1 MIRIMFTPRHLIVS
15 SAAVVA
21 LATLSACSNGSASTA
36 SRQALVEARGASVMP
51 FDQKRTTHVFH
62 STSTG
67 GVQSVV
73 AKDREDI
80 KQIVLVRAHLRKEAS
95 RFAVGD
101 FSDPTA
107 IHGMKMPGLD
117 TLRHGAARV
126 KVAYSTIASGAQISY
141 STAEPSLVSALHEW
155 FDAQLM
161 DHGSNAHG

>member
-1 MIRIMFTPRHLIVS
+1 MSTPRRLIVW
-15 SAAVVA
+15 SAAVVV
-21 LATLSACSNGSASTA
+21 LATLSACSSGSVSTA
-36 SRQALVEARGASVMP
+36 SRQAQVEARGATVMP
-51 FDQKRTTHVFH
+51 FDQQRTTHVFH

-73 AKDREDI
+73 AKDRADL

-101 FSDPTA
+101 FTDPMA

-117 TLRHGAARV
+117 TLRHGAGRV
-126 KVAYSTIASGAQISY
+126 RVAYSTIARGAQISY
-141 STAEPSLVSALHEW
+141 TTTEPSLVAALHEW